1 MKIAFVTP
9 ELQSLVRRTSLGE
22 VSESLS
28 RTLRQEGA
36 DIRVFLPYSA
46 DLNVSPLAELKVCG
60 DVRVKDGTG
69 RQALT
74 IHSGLLG
81 DLPIVLVDH
90 PQIIRA
96 KHPYGD
102 EDGPYPDNWRRYAL
116 FSRAVLESLPLLGF
130 EPDIIQCMDW
140 TTGLLPVIREVEYAA
155 RHPEHPASK
164 AGTFFAIHN
173 LAMQGTF
180 EREILPHIGLPHR
193 VFQHVHGIE
202 LNGKVNFLKAGAEF
216 ATIVGTHSPSHAQRI
231 QETDRGYGLEET
243 FRRRH
248 KELVGITNGIDYRT
262 WDPSNDSLL
271 PQTFSVRDKELL
283 GKRKCKASLQ
293 SSLGLDSGARVPLAA
308 VIGRFDADSGFDILA
323 EVMTSVLERNIE
335 VVLMGSGKHEII
347 ERVKTME
354 GTFTGR
360 CRLIEGYNVNTA
372 HTLLGG
378 SDFLILPS
386 HYHSSNALVAIGM
399 RYGVV
404 PLIYSGSGLED
415 TVVDYEKDPRRGTG
429 FTFRAYS
436 GDGLIE
442 GLDAARRVYKEPG
455 EFRALA
461 LRCLKQDFSW
471 QATAHNYLKAYR
483 RVTRRVKAVPVE
495 D

>member
-1 MKIAFVTP
+1 M
-9 ELQSLVRRTSLGE
+9 RRTSLAE
-22 VSESLS
+22 VSESLA

-46 DLNVSPLAELKVCG
+46 DLNAAPLAELRSCG
-60 DVRVKDGTG
+60 EVRVKDGTG
-69 RQALT
+69 RQTLT
-74 IHSGLLG
+74 IHSALLG

-90 PQIIRA
+90 PTVIRP

-102 EDGPYPDNWRRYAL
+102 EEGPYTDNWRRYAL

-140 TTGLLPVIREVEYAA
+140 TTGLIPVIREVEYAT
-155 RHPEHPASK
+155 RHPEHPAAK

-173 LAMQGTF
+173 LAMQGAF
-180 EREILPHIGLPHR
+180 EREILSHIGLPHR
-193 VFQHVHGIE
+193 VFQSVHGIE
-202 LNGKVNFLKAGAEF
+202 LHGKVNFLKAGAEF
-216 ATIVGTHSPSHAQRI
+216 ATIVGTHSPSHALRV
-231 QETDRGYGLEET
+231 QEIDRGYGLEET

-248 KELVGITNGIDYRT
+248 KELVGITTGIDYRT

-271 PQTFSVRDKELL
+271 PQTFSAKDKELA
-283 GKRKCKASLQ
+283 GKRRCKAALQ
-293 SSLGLDSGARVPLAA
+293 TALGLDNGARIPLAA

-335 VVLMGSGKHEII
+335 VVLMGSGKHEIL

-378 SDFLILPS
+378 ADLLILPS

-415 TVVDYEKDPRRGTG
+415 TVVDYEKDPRHGTG
-429 FTFRAYS
+429 FTFRNYS
-436 GDGLIE
+436 GDGLLE
-442 GLDAARRVYKEPG
+442 GLDAARKVYKEPADW
-455 EFRALA
+455 RALTM
-461 LRCLKQDFSW
+461 RCLKQDFSW
-471 QATAHNYLKAYR
+471 QATARNYLKAYR
-483 RVTRRVKAVPVE
+483 RVTRRVKTVPVE
-495 D
+495 